1 MGFIFYF
8 LIFGSRW
15 YRDLYLFLKYVEN
28 KFRSSCKIKCMLWA
42 HLVWFCAFFLVY
54 LWLFLR
60 LGKGLNL
67 MSFIYQPL
75 LITVEALFDF
85 FFNSWDLF
93 SYVCVRTCANL
104 WSFKLM
110 FVIVSVP
117 MICSPVAYIL
127 ISLTAH
133 AGTNKAASSSTSLNT
148 RKLDEDTENLARK
161 FLFFTSVFILY
172 IVRIFFICYTVL
184 G

>member
-1 MGFIFYF
+1 MYVM
-8 LIFGSRW
+8 
-15 YRDLYLFLKYVEN
+15 KYVISPSCMILCLLFSISMTFSTIGWRVKSNELYIST
-28 KFRSSCKIKCMLWA
+28 SSDHC
-42 HLVWFCAFFLVY
+42 
-54 LWLFLR
+54 
-60 LGKGLNL
+60 G
-67 MSFIYQPL
+67 SFIW
-75 LITVEALFDF
+75 FF

-127 ISLTAH
+127 ISLAAH